1 MQKNAKARILRLAK
15 ASRALL
21 TAFTTVEGKWE
32 KKVGVEMKEIA
43 NLHYGV
49 TIVETRKDFA
59 IEKME
64 RSVGRMISWRTMSTA
79 FTK

>member
-21 TAFTTVEGKWE
+21 TAFTTVEVKWE
-32 KKVGVEMKEIA
+32 KKAGVEMKEIA

-64 RSVGRMISWRTMSTA
+64 RSVGRMMSWRTMITA

>member
-1 MQKNAKARILRLAK
+1 MQKNAKAMILRLAK

-21 TAFTTVEGKWE
+21 TAFTTVEVKWE
-32 KKVGVEMKEIA
+32 KKSGVEMKEIA
-43 NLHYGV
+43 NLYYGA
-49 TIVETRKDFA
+49 TIVEQRKDFA

-64 RSVGRMISWRTMSTA
+64 RSVGRMISWRTMITA